1 MLTKR
6 KNYLFIHNSFIIFTL
21 LLFTEGILR
30 KWFTNSYAIELI
42 ILRDSIIVICII
54 YAFKNQILDFK
65 QKLEKILL
73 LITLL
78 IIFWSLIQLIITE
91 TTVTISIIGL
101 RNWLIFYWFVVIF
114 YKSLDYGD
122 LGFILKL
129 LTITFIPI
137 VLLAYIQ
144 FLSPVESV
152 INKGVDGGFIFQV
165 VDGVVRPSS
174 IFTFTYG
181 YNQYL
186 AFIAPIILG
195 LISLKDKFNISS
207 KKKLLLLFFLLF
219 AVLTCG
225 SRSIIIYSAFLF
237 VAYFYLN
244 LFNFNS
250 ISINIGKILILI
262 ISYFLI
268 INFLN
273 EYFEI
278 IFSRFETAAVQEDVF
293 SRVIQMVL
301 GSQNTWENYSIFG
314 EGLGAAS
321 NMARPFLNTRNFY
334 LGEFDSDRML
344 NEGGTLGILFLCVK
358 PIFILILFSKCSQ
371 IKLISYERYIF
382 SILILI
388 FLVYQLMLSSITGQV
403 TSHAF
408 FILGLC
414 MFFVISKS
422 NDNLG
427 KK

>member
-1 MLTKR
+1 MIK
-6 KNYLFIHNSFIIFTL
+6 KINYSFIHNSFIVFL
-21 LLFTEGILR
+21 FLLFTEGILR
-30 KWFTNSYAIELI
+30 KWFTNSFSIELI
-42 ILRDSIIVICII
+42 LLRDSIVVITLI
-54 YAFKNQILDFK
+54 YALKNEILIFTE
-65 QKLEKILL
+65 KLEKILL

-78 IIFWSLIQLIITE
+78 IIFWSLLQLIIAQ

-114 YKSLDYGD
+114 YKSLNFENLD
-122 LGFILKL
+122 FILKL

-137 VLLAYIQ
+137 VILAYIQ
-144 FLSPVESV
+144 FLSPVDSV
-152 INKGVDGGFIFQV
+152 INKAVDGGFIFQV
-165 VDGVVRPSS
+165 VEGVVRPSS

-195 LISLKDKFNISS
+195 LISLKGKFNMSS
-207 KKKLLLLFFLLF
+207 KINLLLLFLLLF
-219 AVLTCG
+219 VILTCG

-237 VAYFYLN
+237 VTYFYLN

-262 ISYFLI
+262 VSFFLI
-268 INFLN
+268 TNFLN

-293 SRVIQMVL
+293 ARVIQMVL

-314 EGLGAAS
+314 EGLGTAS
-321 NMARPFLNTRNFY
+321 NMARPFLNTRDFY

-344 NEGGTLGILFLCVK
+344 NEGGTLGILFLCLK
-358 PIFILILFSKCSQ
+358 PIFILILFSKCNQ
-371 IKLISYERYIF
+371 IRLISYERYIF

-403 TSHAF
+403 ASHAF

-414 MFFVISKS
+414 MFFVISKT
-422 NDNLG
+422 NDNLD

>member
-186 AFIAPIILG
+186 AFLAPIILG
-195 LISLKDKFNISS
+195 LISLKGKFNISS

-358 PIFILILFSKCSQ
+358 PIFILILFSKCNQ
-371 IKLISYERYIF
+371 IRLISYERYIF

>member
-186 AFIAPIILG
+186 AFLAPIILG
-195 LISLKDKFNISS
+195 LISLKGKFNISS

-358 PIFILILFSKCSQ
+358 PIFILILFSKCNQ
-371 IKLISYERYIF
+371 IRLISYERYIF

-403 TSHAF
+403 ASHAF

-414 MFFVISKS
+414 MFFVISKT
-422 NDNLG
+422 NDNLD

>member
-1 MLTKR
+1 MIK
-6 KNYLFIHNSFIIFTL
+6 KINYSFIHNSFIVFL
-21 LLFTEGILR
+21 FLLFTEGILR

-54 YAFKNQILDFK
+54 YAFKNQILDFTK
-65 QKLEKILL
+65 KLEKILL

-91 TTVTISIIGL
+91 TTDTISIIGL

-186 AFIAPIILG
+186 AFLAPIILG
-195 LISLKDKFNISS
+195 LISLKGKFNISS

>member
-1 MLTKR
+1 MIK
-6 KNYLFIHNSFIIFTL
+6 KINYSFIHNSFIVFL
-21 LLFTEGILR
+21 FLLFTEGILR
-30 KWFTNSYAIELI
+30 KWFTNSFSIELI
-42 ILRDSIIVICII
+42 LLRDSIVVITLI
-54 YAFKNQILDFK
+54 YALKNEILIFTK
-65 QKLEKILL
+65 KLEKILL

-78 IIFWSLIQLIITE
+78 IIFWSLLQLIITQ

-114 YKSLDYGD
+114 YKSLNFED
-122 LGFILKL
+122 LDFILKL
-129 LTITFIPI
+129 FTITFIPI
-137 VLLAYIQ
+137 VILAYIQ
-144 FLSPVESV
+144 FLSPVDSV
-152 INKGVDGGFIFQV
+152 INKAVDGGFIFQV
-165 VDGVVRPSS
+165 VEGVVRPSS

-207 KKKLLLLFFLLF
+207 KKKLLLLFLLLF

-237 VAYFYLN
+237 VTYFYLN

-250 ISINIGKILILI
+250 ISINIGKILILVV
-262 ISYFLI
+262 SFFLI

-301 GSQNTWENYSIFG
+301 GSQNSWENYSIFG
-314 EGLGAAS
+314 EGLGTAS

-344 NEGGTLGILFLCVK
+344 NEGGTLGILFLCLK
-358 PIFILILFSKCSQ
+358 PIFILILFSKCNQ
-371 IKLISYERYIF
+371 IRLISYERYIF

-403 TSHAF
+403 ASHTF

-414 MFFVISKS
+414 MFFVISKT
-422 NDNLG
+422 NDNLD

>member
-1 MLTKR
+1 MIK
-6 KNYLFIHNSFIIFTL
+6 KINYSFIHNSFIVLLF

-30 KWFTNSYAIELI
+30 KWFTNSFSIELI
-42 ILRDSIIVICII
+42 LLRDSIVVTTLI
-54 YAFKNQILDFK
+54 YALKNEILIFTE
-65 QKLEKILL
+65 KLEKILL

-78 IIFWSLIQLIITE
+78 IIFWSLLQLIITQ
-91 TTVTISIIGL
+91 TTLTISIIGL

-114 YKSLDYGD
+114 YKSLNFENLD
-122 LGFILKL
+122 FILKL

-137 VLLAYIQ
+137 VILAYIQ
-144 FLSPVESV
+144 FLSPVDSV
-152 INKGVDGGFIFQV
+152 INKAVDGGFIFQV
-165 VDGVVRPSS
+165 VEGVVRPSS

-195 LISLKDKFNISS
+195 LISLKGKFNISS
-207 KKKLLLLFFLLF
+207 KKKLLLLFLLLF

-237 VAYFYLN
+237 VTYFYLN

-262 ISYFLI
+262 VSFFLI
-268 INFLN
+268 TNFLN

-293 SRVIQMVL
+293 ARVIQMVL

-314 EGLGAAS
+314 EGLGTAS
-321 NMARPFLNTRNFY
+321 NMARPFLNTRDFY

-344 NEGGTLGILFLCVK
+344 NEGGTLGILFLCLK
-358 PIFILILFSKCSQ
+358 PIFILILFSKCNQ
-371 IKLISYERYIF
+371 IRLISYERYIF

-403 TSHAF
+403 ASHAF

-414 MFFVISKS
+414 MFFVISKT
-422 NDNLG
+422 NDNLD

>member
-1 MLTKR
+1 M
-6 KNYLFIHNSFIIFTL
+6 FA
-21 LLFTEGILR
+21 EGILR
-30 KWFTNSYAIELI
+30 KWFTNGFSLELI
-42 ILRDSIIVICII
+42 LLRDSIIVITII

-65 QKLEKILL
+65 QNLEKILL

-144 FLSPVESV
+144 FISPIDSV

-186 AFIAPIILG
+186 AFLAPIILG
-195 LISLKDKFNISS
+195 LISLKGKFNISL
-207 KKKLLLLFFLLF
+207 KKKLLLLFLLLF

-237 VAYFYLN
+237 VTYLYLN

-250 ISINIGKILILI
+250 VSINLGKILILI
-262 ISYFLI
+262 ISIFLI
-268 INFLN
+268 TNFMN

-278 IFSRFETAAVQEDVF
+278 IFSRFETAAIHEDVF
-293 SRVIQMVL
+293 SRVIHMVL
-301 GSQNTWENYSIFG
+301 GAQNTWNNYSIFG
-314 EGLGAAS
+314 EGLGTAS

-334 LGEFDSDRML
+334 LGEFDSDRIL
-344 NEGGTLGILFLCVK
+344 NEGGTLGILFLCLK
-358 PIFILILFSKCSQ
+358 PIFILILFSKCNQ

-382 SILILI
+382 SILVLI

-408 FILGLC
+408 FVLGLC
-414 MFFVISKS
+414 MFFVISKT
-422 NDNLG
+422 NVKLD

>member
-1 MLTKR
+1 MIK
-6 KNYLFIHNSFIIFTL
+6 KINYSFIHNSFIVFL
-21 LLFTEGILR
+21 FLLFTEGILR
-30 KWFTNSYAIELI
+30 KWFTNSFSIELI
-42 ILRDSIIVICII
+42 LLRDSIVVTTLI
-54 YAFKNQILDFK
+54 YALKNEILIFTE
-65 QKLEKILL
+65 KLEKILL

-78 IIFWSLIQLIITE
+78 IIFWSLLQLIITQ
-91 TTVTISIIGL
+91 TTLTISIIGL

-114 YKSLDYGD
+114 YKSLNYENLD
-122 LGFILKL
+122 FILKL

-137 VLLAYIQ
+137 VILAYIQ
-144 FLSPVESV
+144 FLSPVDSV
-152 INKGVDGGFIFQV
+152 INKAVDGGFIFQV
-165 VDGVVRPSS
+165 VAGVVRPSS

-195 LISLKDKFNISS
+195 LISLKGKFNISS
-207 KKKLLLLFFLLF
+207 KKKLLLLFLLLF

-237 VAYFYLN
+237 VTYFYLN

-250 ISINIGKILILI
+250 ISINMGKILILI
-262 ISYFLI
+262 VSIFLI
-268 INFLN
+268 INLLN

-278 IFSRFETAAVQEDVF
+278 IFIRFETAAVQEDIF

-301 GSQNTWENYSIFG
+301 GTQNSWENYSIFG

-344 NEGGTLGILFLCVK
+344 NEGGTLGILFLCIK
-358 PIFILILFSKCSQ
+358 PIFILILFSKCNQ

-403 TSHAF
+403 ASHAF

-414 MFFVISKS
+414 MFFVISKT
-422 NDNLG
+422 NDNLD

>member
-186 AFIAPIILG
+186 AFLAPIILG
-195 LISLKDKFNISS
+195 LISLKGKFNISS
-207 KKKLLLLFFLLF
+207 KKKLLLLFLLLF

-237 VAYFYLN
+237 VTYFYLN

>member
-1 MLTKR
+1 MIK
-6 KNYLFIHNSFIIFTL
+6 KINYSFIHNSFIIFL
-21 LLFTEGILR
+21 FLLFTEGILR
-30 KWFTNSYAIELI
+30 KWFTNSFSIELI
-42 ILRDSIIVICII
+42 LLRDSIIVVTII
-54 YAFKNQILDFK
+54 YALRSNILVFTE
-65 QKLEKILL
+65 KLEKILL

-78 IIFWSLIQLIITE
+78 IIFWSFLQLIITQ
-91 TTVTISIIGL
+91 TTLTISLIGL

-114 YKSLDYGD
+114 YKSLDYED
-122 LGFILKL
+122 LGLILKL

-137 VLLAYIQ
+137 VILAYIQ
-144 FLSPVESV
+144 FISPIDSDV
-152 INKGVDGGFIFQV
+152 NKAVDGGFIFQV
-165 VDGVVRPSS
+165 VDGIVRPSS

-186 AFIAPIILG
+186 AFVAPIILG
-195 LISLKDKFNISS
+195 LISLKDKFKISS
-207 KKKLLLLFFLLF
+207 KIKLLLLFFLLF

-237 VAYFYLN
+237 ATYFYLN

-250 ISINIGKILILI
+250 VSINIGKILMLI
-262 ISYFLI
+262 ISIFLI

-273 EYFEI
+273 DYFEI

-293 SRVIQMVL
+293 SRVMHMVF
-301 GSQNTWENYSIFG
+301 GAQNTWRNYSIFG

-334 LGEFDSDRML
+334 LGEFDSDRIL
-344 NEGGTLGILFLCVK
+344 NEGGALGILFLCLK
-358 PIFILILFSKCSQ
+358 PIFIIILFSKCNK

-388 FLVYQLMLSSITGQV
+388 FLVYQLTLSSITGQV
-403 TSHAF
+403 ASHAF

-414 MFFVISKS
+414 MFFVISKN
-422 NDNLG
+422 NDNLD

>member
-1 MLTKR
+1 MIK
-6 KNYLFIHNSFIIFTL
+6 KINYSFIHNSFIVLLF

-30 KWFTNSYAIELI
+30 KWFTNSFSIELI
-42 ILRDSIIVICII
+42 LLRDSIVVTTLI
-54 YAFKNQILDFK
+54 YALKNEILIFTE
-65 QKLEKILL
+65 KLEKILL

-78 IIFWSLIQLIITE
+78 IIFWSLLQLIITQ
-91 TTVTISIIGL
+91 TTLTISIIGL

-114 YKSLDYGD
+114 YKSLNFEILD
-122 LGFILKL
+122 FILKL

-137 VLLAYIQ
+137 VILAYIQ
-144 FLSPVESV
+144 FLSPVDSV
-152 INKGVDGGFIFQV
+152 INKAVDGGFIFQV
-165 VDGVVRPSS
+165 VEGVVRPSS

-195 LISLKDKFNISS
+195 LISLKGKFNISS
-207 KKKLLLLFFLLF
+207 KKKLLLLFLLLF

-237 VAYFYLN
+237 VTYFYLN

-262 ISYFLI
+262 VSFFLI
-268 INFLN
+268 TNFLN

-293 SRVIQMVL
+293 ARVIQMVL

-314 EGLGAAS
+314 EGLGTAS
-321 NMARPFLNTRNFY
+321 NMARPFLNTRDFY

-344 NEGGTLGILFLCVK
+344 NEGGTLGILFLCLK
-358 PIFILILFSKCSQ
+358 PIFILILFSKCNQ
-371 IKLISYERYIF
+371 IRLISYERYIF

-403 TSHAF
+403 ASHAF

-414 MFFVISKS
+414 MFFVISKT
-422 NDNLG
+422 NDNLD

>member
-1 MLTKR
+1 MIK
-6 KNYLFIHNSFIIFTL
+6 KIDYSFIHNSFIVFL
-21 LLFTEGILR
+21 FLLFTEGILR
-30 KWFTNSYAIELI
+30 KWFTNSFSIELI
-42 ILRDSIIVICII
+42 LLRDSIIVITLI
-54 YAFKNQILDFK
+54 YALKNKILIFTE
-65 QKLEKILL
+65 KLEKILL

-78 IIFWSLIQLIITE
+78 IIFWSLLQLIITQ

-114 YKSLDYGD
+114 YKSLNFENLD
-122 LGFILKL
+122 FILKL

-137 VLLAYIQ
+137 VILAYIQ
-144 FLSPVESV
+144 FLSPVDSV
-152 INKGVDGGFIFQV
+152 INKAVDGGFIFQV
-165 VDGVVRPSS
+165 VEGVVRPSS

-195 LISLKDKFNISS
+195 LISLKGKFNISS

-262 ISYFLI
+262 VSYFLI

-321 NMARPFLNTRNFY
+321 NMARPFLNTKNFY

-344 NEGGTLGILFLCVK
+344 NEGGTLGILFLCLK
-358 PIFILILFSKCSQ
+358 PIFILILFSKCNQ
-371 IKLISYERYIF
+371 IRLISYERYIF

-403 TSHAF
+403 ASHAF

-414 MFFVISKS
+414 MFFVISKT
-422 NDNLG
+422 NDNLD

>member
-1 MLTKR
+1 MIK
-6 KNYLFIHNSFIIFTL
+6 KINYSFIHNSFIVFL
-21 LLFTEGILR
+21 FLLFTEGILR

-91 TTVTISIIGL
+91 TTDTISIIGL

-186 AFIAPIILG
+186 AFLAPIILG
-195 LISLKDKFNISS
+195 LISLKGKFNISS

>member
-6 KNYLFIHNSFIIFTL
+6 KNYLFIHNSFIIFTF

-30 KWFTNSYAIELI
+30 KWFTNSFSIELI
-42 ILRDSIIVICII
+42 LLRDSIIVITLI
-54 YAFKNQILDFK
+54 YALKNKILIFTE
-65 QKLEKILL
+65 KLEKILL

-78 IIFWSLIQLIITE
+78 IIFWSLLQLIITQ

-114 YKSLDYGD
+114 YKSLNFENLD
-122 LGFILKL
+122 FILKL

-137 VLLAYIQ
+137 VILAYIQ
-144 FLSPVESV
+144 FLSPVDSV
-152 INKGVDGGFIFQV
+152 INKAVDGGFIFQV
-165 VDGVVRPSS
+165 VGGVVRPSS

-207 KKKLLLLFFLLF
+207 KKKLLLLFLLLF

-237 VAYFYLN
+237 VTYFYLN

-250 ISINIGKILILI
+250 ININIGKILILI
-262 ISYFLI
+262 VSFFLI

-293 SRVIQMVL
+293 ARVIQMVL

-314 EGLGAAS
+314 EGLGTAS

-334 LGEFDSDRML
+334 LGEFDSDRIL
-344 NEGGTLGILFLCVK
+344 NEGGTLGILFLCLK

-382 SILILI
+382 SILVLI

-408 FILGLC
+408 FVLGLC
-414 MFFVISKS
+414 MFFVISKT
-422 NDNLG
+422 NVKLD

>member
-186 AFIAPIILG
+186 AFLAPIILG
-195 LISLKDKFNISS
+195 LISLKGKFNISS

-250 ISINIGKILILI
+250 ISINIGKILILVV
-262 ISYFLI
+262 SFFLI

>member
-1 MLTKR
+1 MILVV
-6 KNYLFIHNSFIIFTL
+6 SF
-21 LLFTEGILR
+21 
-30 KWFTNSYAIELI
+30 
-42 ILRDSIIVICII
+42 
-54 YAFKNQILDFK
+54 
-65 QKLEKILL
+65 
-73 LITLL
+73 
-78 IIFWSLIQLIITE
+78 
-91 TTVTISIIGL
+91 
-101 RNWLIFYWFVVIF
+101 
-114 YKSLDYGD
+114 
-122 LGFILKL
+122 
-129 LTITFIPI
+129 
-137 VLLAYIQ
+137 
-144 FLSPVESV
+144 
-152 INKGVDGGFIFQV
+152 
-165 VDGVVRPSS
+165 
-174 IFTFTYG
+174 
-181 YNQYL
+181 
-186 AFIAPIILG
+186 
-195 LISLKDKFNISS
+195 
-207 KKKLLLLFFLLF
+207 
-219 AVLTCG
+219 
-225 SRSIIIYSAFLF
+225 
-237 VAYFYLN
+237 
-244 LFNFNS
+244 
-250 ISINIGKILILI
+250 
-262 ISYFLI
+262 FLI

-403 TSHAF
+403 ASHAF

>member
-1 MLTKR
+1 MIK
-6 KNYLFIHNSFIIFTL
+6 KINYSFIHKSFIIFL
-21 LLFTEGILR
+21 FLLFTEGILR
-30 KWFTNSYAIELI
+30 KWFTNSFSIELI
-42 ILRDSIIVICII
+42 LLRDSIIIVTIV
-54 YAFKNQILDFK
+54 YAVRSNILVFTE
-65 QKLEKILL
+65 KLEKILL

-78 IIFWSLIQLIITE
+78 IIFWSFLQLIITQ
-91 TTVTISIIGL
+91 TTLTISLIGL

-114 YKSLDYGD
+114 YKSLDYED
-122 LGFILKL
+122 LGLILKL

-137 VLLAYIQ
+137 VILAYIQ
-144 FLSPVESV
+144 FISPIDSV
-152 INKGVDGGFIFQV
+152 VNKAVDGGFIFQV
-165 VDGVVRPSS
+165 VDGIVRPSS

-186 AFIAPIILG
+186 AFVAPIILG
-195 LISLKDKFNISS
+195 LISLKDKFKISS
-207 KKKLLLLFFLLF
+207 KIKLLLLFFLLF

-237 VAYFYLN
+237 AAYFYLN

-250 ISINIGKILILI
+250 VSINIGKILMLI
-262 ISYFLI
+262 ISIFLI

-273 EYFEI
+273 DYFEI

-293 SRVIQMVL
+293 SRVMHMVF
-301 GSQNTWENYSIFG
+301 GAQNTWRNYSIFG

-334 LGEFDSDRML
+334 LGEFDSDRIL
-344 NEGGTLGILFLCVK
+344 NEGGALGILFLCLK
-358 PIFILILFSKCSQ
+358 PIFILILFSKCNK

-388 FLVYQLMLSSITGQV
+388 FLVYQLTLSSITGQV
-403 TSHAF
+403 ASHAF

-414 MFFVISKS
+414 MFFVISKT
-422 NDNLG
+422 NDNLD

>member
-6 KNYLFIHNSFIIFTL
+6 ENYLFIHNSFIIFTL

-42 ILRDSIIVICII
+42 ILRDSIIVISII

-78 IIFWSLIQLIITE
+78 IIFWSLLQLIITQ
-91 TTVTISIIGL
+91 TTLTISLIGL
-101 RNWLIFYWFVVIF
+101 RNWIIFYWFVVIF

-122 LGFILKL
+122 LGFILKIL
-129 LTITFIPI
+129 MITFIPI

-144 FLSPVESV
+144 FLSPVDSV
-152 INKGVDGGFIFQV
+152 INKAVDGGFIFQV

-174 IFTFTYG
+174 IYTFSYG

-195 LISLKDKFNISS
+195 LISLKGKFNISL

-237 VAYFYLN
+237 VIYFYLN
-244 LFNFNS
+244 LFNFDSVN
-250 ISINIGKILILI
+250 INLGKILILI
-262 ISYFLI
+262 VSIFLI
-268 INFLN
+268 TNFMN
-273 EYFEI
+273 EYLGI
-278 IFSRFETAAVQEDVF
+278 ILSRFETAAIQEDF
-293 SRVIQMVL
+293 FGRVVHMIFGAQY
-301 GSQNTWENYSIFG
+301 TWGNYSIFG
-314 EGLGAAS
+314 EGLGTAS
-321 NMARPFLNTRNFY
+321 NMARPFLNTRDFY

-344 NEGGTLGILFLCVK
+344 NEGGTLGIIFICLK
-358 PIFILILFSKCSQ
+358 PIFILILFSKCNQ

-382 SILILI
+382 SILIFI

-403 TSHAF
+403 ASHAF

-414 MFFVISKS
+414 MFFGISKT
-422 NDNLG
+422 NDNLD

>member
-186 AFIAPIILG
+186 AFLAPIILG
-195 LISLKDKFNISS
+195 LISLKGKFNISS

-237 VAYFYLN
+237 VTYFYLN

-414 MFFVISKS
+414 MFFVLSKT
-422 NDNLG
+422 NDNLD

>member
-186 AFIAPIILG
+186 AFLAPIILG
-195 LISLKDKFNISS
+195 LISLKGKFNISS
-207 KKKLLLLFFLLF
+207 KKKLLLLFLLLF

>member
-1 MLTKR
+1 MIK
-6 KNYLFIHNSFIIFTL
+6 KINYSFIHKSFIIFL
-21 LLFTEGILR
+21 FLLFTEGILR
-30 KWFTNSYAIELI
+30 KWFTNSFSIELI
-42 ILRDSIIVICII
+42 LLRDSIIIVTIV
-54 YAFKNQILDFK
+54 YAVRSNILVFTE
-65 QKLEKILL
+65 KLEKILL

-78 IIFWSLIQLIITE
+78 IIFWSFLQLIITQ
-91 TTVTISIIGL
+91 TTLTISLIGL

-114 YKSLDYGD
+114 YKSLDYED
-122 LGFILKL
+122 LGLILKL

-137 VLLAYIQ
+137 VILAYIQ
-144 FLSPVESV
+144 FISPIDSV
-152 INKGVDGGFIFQV
+152 VNKAVDGGFIFQV
-165 VDGVVRPSS
+165 VDGIVRPSS

-186 AFIAPIILG
+186 AFVAPIILG
-195 LISLKDKFNISS
+195 LISLKDKFKISS
-207 KKKLLLLFFLLF
+207 KIKLLLLFFLLF

-237 VAYFYLN
+237 ATYFYLN

-250 ISINIGKILILI
+250 VSINISKILMLI
-262 ISYFLI
+262 ISIFLI

-273 EYFEI
+273 DYFEI

-293 SRVIQMVL
+293 SRVMHMVF
-301 GSQNTWENYSIFG
+301 GAQNTWRNYSIFG

-334 LGEFDSDRML
+334 LGEFDSDRIL
-344 NEGGTLGILFLCVK
+344 NEGGALGILFLCLK
-358 PIFILILFSKCSQ
+358 PIFIIILFSKCNK

-388 FLVYQLMLSSITGQV
+388 FLVYQLTLSSITGQV
-403 TSHAF
+403 ASHAF

-414 MFFVISKS
+414 MFFVISKN
-422 NDNLG
+422 NDNLD